1 MGYKATELS
10 TSSISI
16 ILCYSSGVQN
26 DITPQSTDVVVPP
39 PDGNP
44 IAEVS
49 PTPQVTQPSVT
60 PLPQPAE
67 VVGKPHKEKS
77 GDFKSTV
84 ASVLILCMAPVIAVL
99 LTLFVFQS
107 YQVDG
112 RSMETTLHDN
122 DRLIVWKAPRTLA
135 RITGSQY
142 VPNRGDVI
150 IFSEPGLGNYN
161 EPDGSKQLFK
171 RVIGLPGERVV
182 VKNGSITV
190 YNKDYPDGFNP
201 DATLPYGKEHSF
213 PTTTE
218 DLDVTLASD
227 ELFVCGDNRPDSLDS
242 RMFGPIKTN
251 QVVGKLV
258 MRILPLSQTKI
269 F

>member
-1 MGYKATELS
+1 M
-10 TSSISI
+10 
-16 ILCYSSGVQN
+16 QN
-26 DITPQSTDVVVPP
+26 DITPQPTNITPA
-39 PDGNP
+39 PDDAP
-44 IAEVS
+44 AVA
-49 PTPQVTQPSVT
+49 TPEIKNPSVT
-60 PLPQPAE
+60 PLPTPAE
-67 VVGKPHKEKS
+67 PKEPRSKKES
-77 GDFKSTV
+77 DFRSTI

-135 RITGSQY
+135 RITGHQY

-150 IFSEPGLGNYN
+150 IFSEPGLGNYDN
-161 EPDGSKQLFK
+161 PDGSKQLVK

-182 VKNGSITV
+182 VKDGSITV
-190 YNKDYPDGFNP
+190 YNKDFPDGFKP
-201 DATLPYGKEHSF
+201 DATLAYGKEHTI
-213 PTTTE
+213 PATAE
-218 DLDVTLASD
+218 DIDVTLASD

-258 MRILPLSQTKI
+258 VRILPLSQTKI

>member
-1 MGYKATELS
+1 M
-10 TSSISI
+10 
-16 ILCYSSGVQN
+16 QN
-26 DITPQSTDVVVPP
+26 DITPQTTDVKPV
-39 PDGNP
+39 PDGLPVGEEPSLNK
-44 IAEVS
+44 
-49 PTPQVTQPSVT
+49 PSVT
-60 PLPQPAE
+60 PLPNPANID
-67 VVGKPHKEKS
+67 GKQNGTKGS
-77 GDFKSTV
+77 DFKNTV
-84 ASVLILCMAPVIAVL
+84 ASVLILCMAPIIAVL

-135 RITGSQY
+135 RITGNQY

-150 IFSEPGLGNYN
+150 IFSEPGLGNYDN
-161 EPDGSKQLFK
+161 PDGSKQLVK

-182 VKNGSITV
+182 VKDGSVTV
-190 YNKDYPDGFNP
+190 YSKDFPDGFKP
-201 DATLPYGKEHSF
+201 DATLPYGKEHTI
-213 PTTTE
+213 PATAE
-218 DLDVTLASD
+218 DVDVTLAAD